1 MADLYPLP
9 SEDHLRS
16 LYVEKSLEEI
26 PTPAAIIDQA
36 KARHNCDLLLDA
48 VSHHPCVVV
57 SDAWRGMLLTN
68 ARLKPWVLAFE
79 LM

>member
-16 LYVEKSLEEI
+16 LYVGRSLEEM

-36 KARHNCDLLLDA
+36 KARQNCNLLLDA
-48 VSHHPCVVV
+48 VSHYAP
-57 SDAWRGMLLTN
+57 
-68 ARLKPWVLAFE
+68 VL
-79 LM
+79 